1 MKHFI
6 KRIIAGFI
14 IAFILTGCSIMP
26 TENKTIN
33 KKQNAKTKLILW
45 YYWDIAENQQE
56 LSNLISEFNRSQN
69 KIEVEA
75 RYVPDE
81 DFKKQLSLSV
91 IKKDTPD
98 LVLVDSADH
107 AYYNEMHLFEDLTDK
122 IGDFKE
128 YDETVLNSCKMD
140 GKIYGVPFGI
150 NCLALFYNEDMLKK
164 AGCEVPKTW
173 EEFEETAK
181 KLSNQTTYGFGMT
194 ALQSEESLYE
204 FLPILWSY
212 GGEIDKINSREGKQA
227 FSVLQDLV
235 RDGSM
240 SRATTNFTLVDLMNQ
255 FVNKKV
261 AMMFNSPMVVQ
272 TIREKAKDLNW
283 NVTFLPSNGKNISII
298 GGENWAVLKGKNKDA
313 AIKFVQYVTQKD
325 RVKSYISKFG
335 FLAARTD
342 IMKNQYLGDD
352 VMRKFYEIYQYSRQR
367 EITPKWPLKSEVI
380 SNAMSE
386 TIMNG
391 KDLDKTLKEAQQ
403 NMDNILK
410 EEK

>member
-1 MKHFI
+1 MKHFV
-6 KRIIAGFI
+6 KRIITGI
-14 IAFILTGCSIMP
+14 MIVCILTGCSIIP

-56 LSNLISEFNRSQN
+56 LSNLISQFNRSQN

-181 KLSNQTTYGFGMT
+181 KLTNQNTYGFGMT

-212 GGEIDKINSREGKQA
+212 GGEIDKINSGEGKQA

-283 NVTFLPSNGKNISII
+283 NVAFLPSNGKNISII

-335 FLAARTD
+335 FLAARTE
-342 IMKNQYLGDD
+342 IMKNQYLDD
-352 VMRKFYEIYQYSRQR
+352 GVMRKFYEIYKYSRQR
-367 EITPKWPLKSEVI
+367 EITAKWPLKSEVI

-403 NMDNILK
+403 SMDNILK
-410 EEK
+410 EEQ

>member
-1 MKHFI
+1 MKYFI
-6 KRIIAGFI
+6 KRIIVGVMVV
-14 IAFILTGCSIMP
+14 FILTGCSIIP

-33 KKQNAKTKLILW
+33 KKQNIKTKLTLW
-45 YYWDIAENQQE
+45 YYWDIASNQQE
-56 LSNLISEFNRSQN
+56 LSNLISQFNSSQN

-98 LVLVDSADH
+98 LVLIDSADH
-107 AYYNEMHLFEDLTDK
+107 AYYNEMHLFEDLTNK
-122 IGDFKE
+122 IDDFGA
-128 YDETVLNSCKMD
+128 YDQTVLNSCKMN

-173 EEFEETAK
+173 GELEETAK
-181 KLSNQTTYGFGMT
+181 KLTNQNTYGFGMT

-212 GGEIDKINSREGKQA
+212 GGEIDKINSPEGKQA

-255 FVNKKV
+255 FINKKV
-261 AMMFNSPMVVQ
+261 AMMFNSPMVVE
-272 TIREKAKDLNW
+272 TIREKAKNLNW
-283 NVTFLPSNGKNISII
+283 NVDSLPSNGKNISII

-325 RVKSYISKFG
+325 RLKAYISKFG
-335 FLAARTD
+335 FLAPRTD
-342 IMKNQYLGDD
+342 IMQNQYLDDD
-352 VMRKFYEIYQYSRQR
+352 VMRKFYEIYKYSRQR

-391 KDLDKTLKEAQQ
+391 KDLDKTLKEAQES
-403 NMDNILK
+403 MDNILK
-410 EEK
+410 EEQ